1 MVSYHRVNVAH
12 AIAQAKPYT
21 LVGGVRLEYTA
32 TAVRRIDRDGIS
44 GDIVECGVWQGGNI
58 IVARM
63 LSPLRRCWLYD
74 TFAGMTKP
82 QAEDGPKATSRWN
95 YHKNMKAPWCE
106 ASRQELI
113 DAMNATETYDERLCH
128 IVQGDVV
135 QTLLHKE
142 NLPEEIALLRLDTDW
157 YASTIVELKVLYP
170 RLAIGGILIVDDY
183 GHWQGSKKAVD
194 EYFADKPET
203 WETVER
209 IDYAAISMTRM
220 A

>member
-1 MVSYHRVNVAH
+1 
-12 AIAQAKPYT
+12 
-21 LVGGVRLEYTA
+21 
-32 TAVRRIDRDGIS
+32 
-44 GDIVECGVWQGGNI
+44 
-58 IVARM
+58 
-63 LSPLRRCWLYD
+63 
-74 TFAGMTKP
+74 
-82 QAEDGPKATSRWN
+82 
-95 YHKNMKAPWCE
+95 
-106 ASRQELI
+106 
-113 DAMNATETYDERLCH
+113 MNATETYDERLCR

-135 QTLLHKE
+135 QTLRHE
-142 NLPEEIALLRLDTDW
+142 ANLPEEIALLRLDTDW

-209 IDYAAISMTRM
+209 IDYSAISMTRM